1 MNIYTKSICKERV
14 KMLKQCFD
22 NVREKH
28 PLVHNITNYVT
39 VNDVAN
45 ILLACGGSPIMA
57 DDSGEVEDI
66 TSICQGLNINIGT
79 LNKNTIPSM
88 FLAGKKANVLGHV
101 VLLDPVGAGA
111 SGLRTKTANELVR
124 DIKFTVIRGNISEI
138 RTLMEGTGNTKGV
151 DADLA
156 DAVTEENLD
165 ETIGKPKA
173 FSEATGSVI
182 AVTGAIDLVADSEK
196 CYVIRNGKPEMGAIT
211 GTGCQLSGM
220 MTAFLCA
227 NAEQPL
233 EAAAAAVC
241 AMGIAGEIGFE
252 HLKEGEG
259 NSTYRNRII
268 DAIYHMDG
276 NTLEERA
283 KYELR

>member
-165 ETIGKPKA
+165 ETIGKLKA

-220 MTAFLCA
+220 MTSFLCA

>member
-1 MNIYTKSICKERV
+1 M
-14 KMLKQCFD
+14 
-22 NVREKH
+22 
-28 PLVHNITNYVT
+28 
-39 VNDVAN
+39 
-45 ILLACGGSPIMA
+45 
-57 DDSGEVEDI
+57 
-66 TSICQGLNINIGT
+66 
-79 LNKNTIPSM
+79 
-88 FLAGKKANVLGHV
+88 
-101 VLLDPVGAGA
+101 
-111 SGLRTKTANELVR
+111 
-124 DIKFTVIRGNISEI
+124 
-138 RTLMEGTGNTKGV
+138 

-165 ETIGKPKA
+165 ETIGKLKA

>member
-1 MNIYTKSICKERV
+1 MNIYAKSICKERV

-165 ETIGKPKA
+165 ETIEKLKA

-182 AVTGAIDLVADSEK
+182 AVT
-196 CYVIRNGKPEMGAIT
+196 
-211 GTGCQLSGM
+211 
-220 MTAFLCA
+220 
-227 NAEQPL
+227 
-233 EAAAAAVC
+233 AAVC

>member
-1 MNIYTKSICKERV
+1 MNIYAKSICKERV

-66 TSICQGLNINIGT
+66 TSICQGLNI
-79 LNKNTIPSM
+79 
-88 FLAGKKANVLGHV
+88 LAGKKANVLGHV

-165 ETIGKPKA
+165 ETIGKLKA